1 MQLADVLCYV
11 FLTITVTATCS
22 RAEEQ
27 TIEVEDTEDGKRISK
42 REATLIVDFNNSP
55 MDKIFQKPKV
65 IYRRI
70 SKLRYGPPKTK
81 FGSLKVK
88 YGPARPKSRPS
99 KGSRKPVKKGR
110 TGRPRTSSSP
120 KYGPPETKYTPHPYV
135 NKKRASRN
143 KPKYGVPKLKPNGRP
158 GFGHVVKMP
167 HYSSFVP
174 DKTGFGEPPAH
185 LVEHQSH
192 KQSYG
197 EPPVDSYGAPLKPSI
212 NDVYASPQSF
222 QESSPHDNIRD
233 YTKQDYQ
240 WNHKYAESDNTYA
253 LTKEP
258 TFTNFV
264 TPNPKDSE
272 IDSME
277 PVVRSKHVMQDNIKF
292 FFRKKRPFYFAD
304 SKVVNKPWKPNK
316 QDEFDDEIIV
326 GGQYAEPPARFM
338 PKIRQHSPMYDDD
351 EDEESFPA
359 LQGYVD
365 IDNPQSAN
373 NSPYS
378 NYKNSNMAF
387 SPQNLNDAF
396 SIVDK

>member
-1 MQLADVLCYV
+1 MQFADVLCYV
-11 FLTITVTATCS
+11 FLTITVTASCS

-27 TIEVEDTEDGKRISK
+27 SKEVEDTEDGKRITK
-42 REATLIVDFNNSP
+42 REATLIVDFNNNH

-70 SKLRYGPPKTK
+70 SKSRYGPPKAK
-81 FGSLKVK
+81 YGSPKPK
-88 YGPARPKSRPS
+88 YGPPRPKHRPS
-99 KGSRKPVKKGR
+99 KGTRKPGKKSR
-110 TGRPRTSSSP
+110 TGKPRTSSP
-120 KYGPPETKYTPHPYV
+120 KYGPPETFKTHHPYT
-135 NKKRASRN
+135 NKKRASKN
-143 KPKYGVPKLKPNGRP
+143 KPKYGVPKQRPNLRP
-158 GFGHVVKMP
+158 SFGHVVKMP
-167 HYSSFVP
+167 HYSYFVP
-174 DKTGFGEPPAH
+174 EKTSFGEPPAH

-212 NDVYASPQSF
+212 NDVYPSPHSF
-222 QESSPHDNIRD
+222 QESSPHEDLHD
-233 YTKQDYQ
+233 YTKPDYQ
-240 WNHKYAESDNTYA
+240 WNHNYAGSDNSYA
-253 LTKEP
+253 FTKEP
-258 TFTNFV
+258 KFTNFV

-272 IDSME
+272 LDSMD
-277 PVVRSKHVMQDNIKF
+277 PVVGSKHTMQDNIKF
-292 FFRKKRPFYFAD
+292 FFRKKRPFYFGD
-304 SKVVNKPWKPNK
+304 SKVVNKPWKANK
-316 QDEFDDEIIV
+316 HDEFDDEIIV

-338 PKIRQHSPMYDDD
+338 PKVRQHSPMYEDD
-351 EDEESFPA
+351 EDEETLPA

-365 IDNPQSAN
+365 VETAQSAH